1 MSSTP
6 NGPIF
11 SGPIYGGLTRSLLYA
26 PALNARALEKAR
38 ELDCDGVI
46 VDLEDSVGAEAKD
59 AARQAAVA
67 ALSRGFPG
75 KTTALRV
82 NRLDTPWGAADL
94 KAAVQARPDVVV
106 LPKVATPEVIQ
117 AVTRGIGQ
125 DIRLWAMI
133 ESCQGLIRMPDIAMA
148 AKTTSLSALLVGTN
162 DLVAEMRCRAGVDRH
177 ALVPALSQVVIT
189 ARAFGLKPL
198 DGPFND
204 FHDPGGLE
212 IQCRQAAELGF
223 DGKSLIHP
231 SQIEAANRAFAPSA
245 ERVAWAREVIAVFAR
260 YPKEAVIA
268 INGQMVERAMHLK
281 EAEAIAA
288 FALARGQR

>member
-1 MSSTP
+1 MSSAAT
-6 NGPIF
+6 
-11 SGPIYGGLTRSLLYA
+11 GLTRSLLYV
-26 PALNARALEKAR
+26 PALNDRALEKAGGI
-38 ELDCDGVI
+38 DADAVI
-46 VDLEDSVGAEAKD
+46 IDLEDSVPANAKD
-59 AARQAAVA
+59 QARQAAVT
-67 ALSRGFPG
+67 ALRLGFPG

-82 NRLDTPWGAADL
+82 NRLDSEWGGADL

-106 LPKVATPEVIQ
+106 LPKVSAPDAIQ
-117 AVTRGIGQ
+117 AVSRGIGT

-133 ESCQGLIRMPDIAMA
+133 ETCLGLIRMPDIALT

-162 DLVAEMRCRAGVDRH
+162 DLVAEMRCHAGVDRQ

-204 FHDPGGLE
+204 FQDPGGLE

-231 SQIEAANRAFAPSA
+231 AQIDTANRAFAPSA
-245 ERVAWAREVIAVFAR
+245 ERIAWARQVIEAFTR

-268 INGQMVERAMHLK
+268 LNGRMVERAMHLK
-281 EAEAIAA
+281 EAEAVVA
-288 FALARGQR
+288 FALKSGRSIPP